1 VPERRHLDE
10 LARAQKGVIY
20 GQIQMARRMQRFVVG
35 ENDMLSAEVLE
46 MVELAAARSPEPSP
60 RAEREDATGANAGG
74 RWWFSF
80 DGWHRGNLEE
90 EFVLA

>member
-1 VPERRHLDE
+1 MGKNR
-10 LARAQKGVIY
+10 
-20 GQIQMARRMQRFVVG
+20 MARTMQRSVVG

-46 MVELAAARSPEPSP
+46 MVEVAAARSPEPSP
-60 RAEREDATGANAGG
+60 RSNRDEATRASSGD

-80 DGWHRGNLEE
+80 DGWHRASFEE